1 MLLWKPFLVYLAFH
15 IQSGWLKQ
23 WKAIFS
29 LLGDGEAQ
37 KQTIN
42 QCTSQGLLHGMDV
55 ATFSICL
62 HGFYLIQEY
71 EERK

>member
-23 WKAIFS
+23 WKDIFS

-37 KQTIN
+37 KQTVN
-42 QCTSQGLLHGMDV
+42 QYISQGRPSWHGCGHFLYLL
-55 ATFSICL
+55 A
-62 HGFYLIQEY
+62 
-71 EERK
+71 

>member
-23 WKAIFS
+23 WKDIFS

-37 KQTIN
+37 KQSTNI
-42 QCTSQGLLHGMDV
+42 LPKAVLHGMDV
-55 ATFSICL
+55 VTFSICL
-62 HGFYLIQEY
+62 HNFYLKQAY